1 VEGTLVAIPVDCF
14 VLASVK
20 HMNAYCKV
28 RVLVMRCYIE
38 LGLKVESSSC
48 AT

>member
-1 VEGTLVAIPVDCF
+1 MAIPVGSF

-20 HMNAYCKV
+20 HINAYSQV

-38 LGLKVESSSC
+38 LGLGVESSCYSC
-48 AT
+48 AI